1 MDCFGQYREECAG
14 RCEFAKSCAYVS
26 HTPDPET
33 AGVVRG
39 RVEFERNAWRIPE
52 EAPGETEGD
61 GKATDPLAGLEEVV
75 RYLLGLD
82 VMALAVLERLIR
94 DPDATQTDIARDMGV
109 TRQNVH
115 AAVVRACR
123 KRPELE
129 QVFVLLARKLTLAKT
144 RYAKQ

>member
-26 HTPDPET
+26 GAPDPET
-33 AGVVRG
+33 VGAVRG
-39 RVEFERNAWRIPE
+39 RVEFERNAWRIIE
-52 EAPGETEGD
+52 EAPGEAGGNGEGSD
-61 GKATDPLAGLEEVV
+61 RLAGLEEVL

-94 DPDATQTDIARDMGV
+94 NPEATQTDIARDMGV

-123 KRPELE
+123 KNPELE

-144 RYAKQ
+144 RYAQQ